1 MDSYNELD
9 NALDYLNESYIINEK
24 DIYYNKKAF
33 DNGDINLCFI
43 TGHSGSGKSTM
54 GAKAA
59 RHNDIETYSLDDLQC
74 VKDHFTMDN
83 LKEYGDLIYSYFNGP
98 GKKFYLTYDEII
110 EKKLSGSDYE
120 DKLFPGFVNYAKQYA
135 SSHKDKKFIIEGVW
149 LFCDD
154 EHGKPWF
161 RPEEFK
167 DYAFYIKGTSALISK
182 YRAAKRNS
190 KYDNGTNKVNKGFD
204 RFKSFTK
211 DFFTKNWKWYLIDEK
226 RINVFRKYFKSLEEN
241 QKDKSVNES
250 YNDIV
255 LPEFSVELVDI
266 TRLTITESTICES
279 TAYMKNLYSKR
290 DLYPVYIVLSFS
302 YTAFGTAI
310 RAIKGSTYSHAG
322 ISLDSS
328 LEDIYTFKFGNSIR
342 SNGVK
347 NIKTYN
353 GFNVESL
360 NTYTSVSN
368 KAIVDVLCVFV
379 NEKTKYKI
387 QSTLKDFEK
396 RESHT
401 KYNFS
406 NILNIVLGRAS
417 NMQYPQNLS
426 YVCSWFVNTI
436 LNVANIKLFDNK
448 PGNLVIPQD
457 FANIKNNPKIYK
469 VYEGYARSYSDR
481 IVEAKLHELIEAND
495 DENLRYNN

>member
-1 MDSYNELD
+1 MNYS
-9 NALDYLNESYIINEK
+9 ALDKALAYLNDGVIDESFIINEK

-182 YRAAKRNS
+182 YRAAKRDS

-226 RINVFRKYFKSLEEN
+226 RINVFRDYFKKLE
-241 QKDKSVNES
+241 SVNES
-250 YNDIV
+250 KDASELSSNFKKKSDLHFKILNMKSSSANKYVPKEWKD
-255 LPEFSVELVDI
+255 EFNYKTKDAAIAVCKEDDELAGFIYWNSKSGAIGPLKVYSEYRGYGI
-266 TRLTITESTICES
+266 SELLLK
-279 TAYMKNLYSKR
+279 TAIDGGGYKLGVYEDNKVAYNLYKKMGFKEVDR
-290 DLYPVYIVLSFS
+290 KEYADGDV
-302 YTAFGTAI
+302 AI
-310 RAIKGSTYSHAG
+310 MME
-322 ISLDSS
+322 LD
-328 LEDIYTFKFGNSIR
+328 K
-342 SNGVK
+342 K
-347 NIKTYN
+347 
-353 GFNVESL
+353 
-360 NTYTSVSN
+360 
-368 KAIVDVLCVFV
+368 
-379 NEKTKYKI
+379 
-387 QSTLKDFEK
+387 
-396 RESHT
+396 
-401 KYNFS
+401 
-406 NILNIVLGRAS
+406 
-417 NMQYPQNLS
+417 
-426 YVCSWFVNTI
+426 
-436 LNVANIKLFDNK
+436 
-448 PGNLVIPQD
+448 
-457 FANIKNNPKIYK
+457 
-469 VYEGYARSYSDR
+469 
-481 IVEAKLHELIEAND
+481 
-495 DENLRYNN
+495 